1 MKNRKRRIR
10 VADGRTKTA
19 EKCDLTL
26 VKSVVVGD
34 LEKRQLLPYCGSGH
48 MSLAF
53 HKHFASRNPTP
64 AFGRAIS
71 KQCNIL

>member
-1 MKNRKRRIR
+1 M
-10 VADGRTKTA
+10 ADGRTKTD

-26 VKSVVVGD
+26 VKSVIVGD
-34 LEKRQLLPYCGSGH
+34 LVKRQFLPCCGTDH
-48 MSLAF
+48 VSLAF

-71 KQCNIL
+71 KQCNVL

>member
-1 MKNRKRRIR
+1 M
-10 VADGRTKTA
+10 VDGRTKAA

-34 LEKRQLLPYCGSGH
+34 LVKRQLLHYWAADH

-53 HKHFASRNPTP
+53 HKRFASGNLTP
-64 AFGRAIS
+64 AFGKAIS